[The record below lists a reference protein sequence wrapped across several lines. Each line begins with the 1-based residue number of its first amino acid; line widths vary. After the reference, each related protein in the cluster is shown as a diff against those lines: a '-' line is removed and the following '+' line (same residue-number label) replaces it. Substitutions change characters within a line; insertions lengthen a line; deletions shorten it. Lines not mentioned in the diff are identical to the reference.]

1 MASNAIRPTA
11 PPRFGRDSDPKPA
24 GVGEVVRTLLAP
36 LASLKLTV
44 ALFAMAIVIIF
55 AGTLAQVDKDIW
67 EVMGLYFRTP
77 LAWIPLDVF
86 KAVLPPGI
94 EISKTLGFYF
104 PGGFTIGAL
113 MMLNLLAAHSIRF
126 KVQSNGARLLGGL
139 ALIALGAVMTWAV
152 IESGSN
158 KEGVQDL
165 PWFSSRFS
173 WHLLWEVSKG
183 ILAAFAVS
191 ALVTGLRLGTERRL
205 ERFLLVVFGVVLAA
219 FTGWLYYRGDEVALG
234 DSSLRIL
241 WQLRKGGLAGLVL
254 LAGCVLVF
262 RKRAGVVLLHG
273 GIGLMMINELVVYGL
288 HVEGQMQLAEREA
301 SNYVQDIRKRELA
314 VIDTSGADTDDV
326 VVVPDELLKPKA
338 LIKDPALPF
347 DIEVVDHFQHST
359 IVPIEPGVPI
369 KPGDTEPGDDNPAD
383 TGLGAS
389 HIARRLEAGTGVD
402 MNRGI
407 DMTSAYVKLIDK
419 HDPSKSFGTR
429 LVGVMPSMNNL
440 PEKVTV
446 DGKTYDVF
454 LRVKRDY
461 KPYAMYLKDV
471 RFDKYMGT
479 NMAKNYSSELRLVDV
494 ARDVDR
500 DVKIWMNNPLRYA
513 GETFYQQNFDGSTGV
528 EVTVLQVVANT
539 GWMIPYV
546 ACMIVATGML
556 AHFWI
561 TLVRFLQRRK
571 VALTTANAFI
581 AWLLGGVFA
590 FLALWWAS
598 DRGDPKSKPRK
609 KARPTQ
615 PGAGLAVVVLPCL
628 VVGLAATFIVAMAM
642 PPRPRADKMDL
653 GEFGK
658 LPVVFQGRPKP
669 FDTLAR
675 NSLRVIADSE
685 SFEAGAGDGV
695 FARLFGLK
703 HREPAVKWLLDVITD
718 SPEATRH
725 RVFRI
730 DNLDLLNTL
739 GLKRRKGFRYSI
751 DEFRDGI
758 QKFEDEVRKAH
769 AKKSRDIDTYQKK
782 LIEFDNRLHLY
793 MQLLTAFRRPEIR
806 TQEDVIAVVRSQQR
820 FAEMQL
826 PLAVPSVPSDT
837 LPKGEDSLKSNS
849 RADRKPW
856 IPYAQGWMEFMVAKA
871 KAHANREGSAVEAP
885 NPATA
890 ALIEIFDS
898 YEKGDPKTF
907 NDAVAA
913 YRAELREHPPE
924 VEVRD
929 HMPELLNSTKI
940 DFEAFFNRFNPF
952 FWARWFYVAAFA
964 LTALGWL
971 GWTRPMWRS
980 SLLLIALTLAVH
992 TAALIS
998 RIYISGRPPVT
1009 NLYSSAVFIGWGAV
1023 VLGLVL
1029 ECIFRLGIGNAVAAV
1044 AGFST
1049 LEIAYLWAGDGDTFT
1064 MLQAVLDTQFWLATH
1079 VTCITL
1085 GYTATYVAGL
1095 LGLIYVLAGVFT
1107 PALAGNVGKDVGRM
1121 LYGALC
1127 FAIFFSFVGTVLGGL
1142 WADDSWGRFWG
1153 WDPKENGALMI
1164 VLWNALVLHAR
1175 WDGMVK
1181 ERGMAQ
1187 LAVFGNVMV
1196 SWSWFGV
1203 NQLGA
1208 GLHAYGSTEGVMF
1221 ALAVF
1226 VASQLA
1232 VIGIGW
1238 LPKSL
1243 WRSYLGQVSN
1253 LA

>member
-1 MASNAIRPTA
+1 MASDTIRTTE
-11 PPRFGRDSDPKPA
+11 PPRFGRDSDPQPA
-24 GVGEVVRTLLAP
+24 GAGDVARKLVAP

-44 ALFAMAIVIIF
+44 ALFALAIFIIF
-55 AGTLAQVDKDIW
+55 AGTLAQVDQDIW
-67 EVMGLYFRTP
+67 KVMRDYFRTP
-77 LAWIPLDVF
+77 LAWIPLRVF
-86 KAVLPPGI
+86 KAVLPAEINIPG
-94 EISKTLGFYF
+94 TLGFYF
-104 PGGFTIGAL
+104 PGGFTIGLAML
-113 MMLNLLAAHSIRF
+113 LNLLAAHSLRF
-126 KVQSNGARLLGGL
+126 KAQSRGARLLGGL
-139 ALIALGAVMTWAV
+139 ALIALGAVMTWTV

-158 KEGVQDL
+158 KEGIQDL
-165 PWFSSRFS
+165 AWFSQFSQHAS
-173 WHLLWEVSKG
+173 WHLLWEVTKG

-191 ALVTGLRLGTERRL
+191 ALVTGLRLGSPRRL
-205 ERFLLVVFGVVLAA
+205 ERGLLLGFGAVLAV
-219 FTGWLYYRGDEVALG
+219 FTGWLYYRGDAAALG

-241 WQLRKGGLAGLVL
+241 WQLMKGGLAGLVL
-254 LAGCVLVF
+254 LAGCILVF
-262 RKRAGVVLLHG
+262 RKRAGVVLLHA
-273 GIGLMMINELVVYGL
+273 GIGLMMINELVVHHL
-288 HVEGQMQLAEREA
+288 HVEGQMQIAEREA
-301 SNYVQDIRKRELA
+301 TNYAQDIRKRELA
-314 VIDTSGADTDDV
+314 VIDTSGPETDDV
-326 VVVPDELLKPKA
+326 VVVPEEMLQAKG
-338 LIKDPALPF
+338 LIQHPDLPF
-347 DIEVVDHFQHST
+347 DIQVLEYLQNST
-359 IVPIEPGVPI
+359 IVPAEPG
-369 KPGDTEPGDDNPAD
+369 ESNPAD
-383 TGLGAS
+383 TGFGTS
-389 HIARRLEAGTGVD
+389 HIAKPLDATTGVD
-402 MNRGI
+402 TDRGI
-407 DMTSAYVKLIDK
+407 DMTSAYVTLIDK
-419 HDPSKSFGTR
+419 RDPSKSLGTR
-429 LVGVMPSMNNL
+429 LLGVMLSMKNL
-440 PEKVTV
+440 PEKAAV
-446 DGKTYDVF
+446 DGKTYDVV

-479 NMAKNYSSELRLVDV
+479 NMAKNYSSELRLVD
-494 ARDVDR
+494 ASRDVDR

-513 GETFYQQNFDGSTGV
+513 GETFYQQNFDSSTGV

-556 AHFWI
+556 AHFWT
-561 TLVRFLQRRK
+561 TLVRFLRRRK
-571 VALTTANAFI
+571 TDLATVGAVVSMA
-581 AWLLGGVFA
+581 LGGLPGIALGV
-590 FLALWWAS
+590 LALFRTSAAR
-598 DRGDPKSKPRK
+598 DQRLEPPRK
-609 KARPTQ
+609 AKRPRVARP
-615 PGAGLAVVVLPCL
+615 GGERLAARVLPWG
-628 VVGLAATFIVAMAM
+628 VVGLAALFVVAMVL
-642 PPRPRADKMDL
+642 PPRNRTDKMNLD
-653 GEFGK
+653 EFGK

-685 SFEAGAGDGV
+685 SFETGDGD
-695 FARLFGLK
+695 GE
-703 HREPAVKWLLDVITD
+703 HREPAVKWLLDAITD

-725 RVFRI
+725 KVFRI
-730 DNLDLLNTL
+730 ENLDLLNAL
-739 GLKRRKGFRYSI
+739 GLKRRQGYRYSI
-751 DEFRDGI
+751 DEFRDAI
-758 QKFEDEVRKAH
+758 HKFEDEVRKAH
-769 AKKSRDIDTYQKK
+769 AKKSRDVDTYQKK
-782 LIEFDNRLHLY
+782 LMEFDNRLHLY
-793 MQLLTAFRRPEIR
+793 LQLLTAFRRPDIR
-806 TQEDVIAVVRSQQR
+806 TQADVVGVMRSQQR

-826 PLAVPSVPSDT
+826 PLAVPPAPTEARPDGDD
-837 LPKGEDSLKSNS
+837 K
-849 RADRKPW
+849 ADPKPW
-856 IPYAQGWMEFMVAKA
+856 VPYAKGWMDFMVAKA
-871 KAHANREGSAVEAP
+871 NAHANREGSAVETP
-885 NPATA
+885 NPATG
-890 ALIEIFDS
+890 ALIEIFDA
-898 YEKGDPKTF
+898 YEKGDSQAF

-913 YRAELREHPPE
+913 YRVELRRHPPE
-924 VEVRD
+924 GVN
-929 HMPELLNSTKI
+929 LSKI
-940 DFEAFFNRFNPF
+940 DFEAFFNRVNPF
-952 FWARWFYVAAFA
+952 FWTRWFYVAAFG

-971 GWTRPMWRS
+971 GWARPMWRS
-980 SLLLIALTLAVH
+980 SLLLLGLTLAVH
-992 TAALIS
+992 TVALGA

-1023 VLGLVL
+1023 VLGLVM

-1107 PALAGNVGKDVGRM
+1107 PALAGSVGKDVGRM

-1175 WDGMVK
+1175 WDGMAR

-1187 LAVFGNVMV
+1187 LAVFGNVVV

-1238 LPKSL
+1238 LPTSA
-1243 WRSYLGQVSN
+1243 WRSFRRESV
-1253 LA
+1253 A

>member
-1 MASNAIRPTA
+1 MASDTIRPSL
-11 PPRFGRDSDPKPA
+11 PPRFGRDSEPQPA
-24 GVGEVVRTLLAP
+24 GVGDIVRMLPAP

-77 LAWIPLDVF
+77 LAWIPLHVF

-94 EISKTLGFYF
+94 EISEKLGFYF

-113 MMLNLLAAHSIRF
+113 MMVNLLAAHTIRF
-126 KVQSNGARLLGGL
+126 KVQSKGARLLGGL

-152 IESGSN
+152 IASGSN
-158 KEGVQDL
+158 KEGIQDL
-165 PWFSSRFS
+165 PWFSNWFS
-173 WHLLWEVSKG
+173 WRLLWEVSKG

-191 ALVTGLRLGTERRL
+191 AVVTGLRLGPERRL
-205 ERFLLVVFGVVLAA
+205 ERSLLLVFGVVLAG
-219 FTGWLYYRGDEVALG
+219 FTGWLYYRGDAVALG

-241 WQLRKGGLAGLVL
+241 WQLMKGGLAGVVL
-254 LAGCVLVF
+254 LAGCLLVF

-273 GIGLMMINELVVYGL
+273 GIGLMMVNELVVYGL
-288 HVEGQMQLAEREA
+288 HVEGQMQIAEREA
-301 SNYVQDIRKRELA
+301 TNYAQDIRKRELA
-314 VIDTSGADTDDV
+314 VIDTSGADTDEV
-326 VVVPDELLKPKA
+326 VVVPEELLKPKA
-338 LIKDPALPF
+338 LINDPALPF
-347 DIEVVDHFQHST
+347 DIEVVDYFQHST
-359 IVPIEPGVPI
+359 IVPI
-369 KPGDTEPGDDNPAD
+369 KPGDRNPAD

-389 HIARRLEAGTGVD
+389 HIATPLEAGTGVD

-429 LVGVMPSMNNL
+429 LLGVMPSMKDL

-479 NMAKNYSSELRLVDV
+479 NMAKNYSSELRLVD
-494 ARDVDR
+494 ATRDVDR

-513 GETFYQQNFDGSTGV
+513 GETFYQQNFDSSTGV

-556 AHFWI
+556 AHFWT

-571 VALTTANAFI
+571 TDLAAAKAVVSMA
-581 AWLLGGVFA
+581 LGGLPGIAMGV
-590 FLALWWAS
+590 LALFRTSEAR
-598 DRGDPKSKPRK
+598 DERIAPPK
-609 KARPTQ
+609 KAKRDRKSHADST
-615 PGAGLAVVVLPCL
+615 GRAAVILPFVVL
-628 VVGLAATFIVAMAM
+628 GLAATFVVSMAM
-642 PPRPRADKMDL
+642 PPRPRADKMEL
-653 GEFGK
+653 SEFGK

-685 SFEAGAGDGV
+685 SFEVGAGDS
-695 FARLFGLK
+695 K
-703 HREPAVKWLLDVITD
+703 HREPAVKWLLDAITD

-725 RVFRI
+725 KVFRI

-739 GLKRRKGFRYSI
+739 GLERRKGFRYSI
-751 DEFRDGI
+751 DEFRNGI
-758 QKFEDEVRKAH
+758 HKFEDEVRKAH
-769 AKKSRDIDTYQKK
+769 AKKPRDIDTYQKK
-782 LIEFDNRLHLY
+782 MIEFDNRLHLY
-793 MQLLTAFRRPEIR
+793 LQLLTAFRRPEIR
-806 TQEDVIAVVRSQQR
+806 TQEDVVAVMQSQQR

-826 PLAVPSVPSDT
+826 PLAVPPVPSDT
-837 LPKGEDSLKSNS
+837 LQESDDSLKSNS
-849 RADRKPW
+849 GADHKPW
-856 IPYAQGWMEFMVAKA
+856 VPYAKGWMDLMVAKA
-871 KAHANREGSAVEAP
+871 KAHANREGSAAETP

-898 YEKGDPKTF
+898 YEKGDAKAF

-913 YRAELREHPPE
+913 YRAELSEHPPE
-924 VEVRD
+924 SVS
-929 HMPELLNSTKI
+929 LSKI

-980 SLLLIALTLAVH
+980 SLLLIGLTLAVH

-1009 NLYSSAVFIGWGAV
+1009 NLYSSAVFIGWGGV
-1023 VLGLVL
+1023 LLGLVL
-1029 ECIFRLGIGNAVAAV
+1029 ECVFRLGIGNAVAAV

-1095 LGLIYVLAGVFT
+1095 LGLIYVLAGILT
-1107 PALAGNVGKDVGRM
+1107 PAMAGNIGKDVGRM

-1187 LAVFGNVMV
+1187 LAVFGNVVV

-1232 VIGIGW
+1232 VIGVGC

-1243 WRSYLGQVSN
+1243 WRSYATN
-1253 LA
+1253 LSGT